1 MLRWELLNI
10 HTLAC
15 LVSSRSG
22 GDNLESTVPVRIS
35 QDQLGPRPVAVHHHL
50 PATLGVKLLVQQNLL
65 CLPASI
71 ICAKIKHILFQIT
84 DYT

>member
-71 ICAKIKHILFQIT
+71 ICANIKHIIFIIT
-84 DYT
+84 EYT